1 MENPQEIAEA
11 DLVRRRRLAGDRLI
25 LSFSEDYRWLSNFWV
40 APIELT
46 AFGER
51 WTMNSTE
58 HVFQMAKLEHTE
70 LTREHQR
77 ELFEEVA
84 GLETPGQSKRFGR
97 RVPALD
103 VASWNRSR
111 DRAMATVLRAKFTQH
126 EGLRGKLLELEG
138 YFLEEGNHWGDR
150 YWGVDGTGQNRL
162 GQLLMVLRDRW
173 LARQSAHENWQP
185 TPFIPE
191 YFYPRPGEGA
201 TSK

>member
-1 MENPQEIAEA
+1 MTDPSKLMGT
-11 DLVRRRRLAGDRLI
+11 DLIERRRRAGDKLI
-25 LSFSEDYRWLSNFWV
+25 LSFSEDHRWLSNFWV

-46 AFGER
+46 AFGR
-51 WTMNSTE
+51 SWTMSSTE

-70 LTREHQR
+70 LTREQQR

-126 EGLRGKLLELEG
+126 DVLREKLLELEG
-138 YFLEEGNHWGDR
+138 YYLEEGNHWGDR
-150 YWGVDGTGQNRL
+150 YWGVDGSGQNRL

-173 LARQSAHENWQP
+173 LARQAAHGNWEP
-185 TPFIPE
+185 ARFVPE

-201 TSK
+201 ESR